1 MFLGL
6 DLGTSGLKG
15 VVINNEGQVVAQAS
29 QALNVS
35 APHPT
40 WSEQAPSDWW
50 EAVGQVCEQ
59 LSQRVNLTRIEAL
72 GLSGQMHGA
81 TLLDSQGQVLRPCI
95 LWNDGRSKAQ
105 CDEVMQAHPELL
117 ALSGNLAMPGF
128 TLPKVLWLK
137 EHEPDIFQAID
148 KVLLPKDYLVYRLTG
163 LFTSDCSDAA
173 GTLWL
178 NPETRQWD
186 DQLLAM
192 TGLTK
197 ANMPTVYEGQQMIGC
212 LSDEVAKQLGL
223 NTIPVVAGAGD
234 NAAGAV
240 GMGVTEPGQ
249 GFVSLGTSGVYFAV
263 SEAHNAK
270 PENTVHAFCHALPN
284 RWHQMGVTLS
294 AANSLAWF
302 ANLVS
307 KLVPDLLEE
316 LEHSSI
322 TQTSVVFLPYLNGER
337 TPINDPLASGQFYGL
352 VNSTRRE
359 EMTLAVL
366 EGIAFSILD
375 CQNALES
382 AGTVVDELSLIGG
395 GARSELWRQ
404 IIANVLAKTLTYR
417 DGGEVGPGLGAARLA
432 LIGLKAQQGHEVESL
447 IKAYCPLPEVIA
459 THTPNHSVQP
469 YYQAKY
475 EIYRQLYQQT
485 KVLNASLDQLRAAAQ

>member
-197 ANMPTVYEGQQMIGC
+197 ANMPT
-212 LSDEVAKQLGL
+212 
-223 NTIPVVAGAGD
+223 
-234 NAAGAV
+234 
-240 GMGVTEPGQ
+240 
-249 GFVSLGTSGVYFAV
+249 
-263 SEAHNAK
+263 
-270 PENTVHAFCHALPN
+270 
-284 RWHQMGVTLS
+284 
-294 AANSLAWF
+294 
-302 ANLVS
+302 
-307 KLVPDLLEE
+307 
-316 LEHSSI
+316 
-322 TQTSVVFLPYLNGER
+322 
-337 TPINDPLASGQFYGL
+337 
-352 VNSTRRE
+352 
-359 EMTLAVL
+359 
-366 EGIAFSILD
+366 
-375 CQNALES
+375 
-382 AGTVVDELSLIGG
+382 
-395 GARSELWRQ
+395 
-404 IIANVLAKTLTYR
+404 
-417 DGGEVGPGLGAARLA
+417 
-432 LIGLKAQQGHEVESL
+432 
-447 IKAYCPLPEVIA
+447 
-459 THTPNHSVQP
+459 
-469 YYQAKY
+469 
-475 EIYRQLYQQT
+475 
-485 KVLNASLDQLRAAAQ
+485 